1 MYKHHLKVAT
11 RRLWKHKQLSTVKI
25 SGLALSVAVSLLL
38 IQYIDWQWN
47 FDRFQEKGEN
57 IVRIQNDIYE
67 SGELK
72 QASALTYTGVPVIAK
87 EELPTVKN
95 YTRLARWIANDVVF
109 QYENQVVRG
118 KNFFFADPSF
128 FDVFSFQLLQGDPK
142 TALLEPNTIV
152 LTEDWAKQLFG
163 DENPIG
169 KSVIFESRRPFTVT
183 GVVENPPIQSHIQ
196 FGGLSSLVTMTS
208 WGLDVYGDMQLEY
221 PYTYAYLLLEKETD
235 VTTLA
240 QQLTQTI
247 AQSKATN
254 SVQDVFQLQPFHDIH
269 LYSDLQ
275 YEITATGKGN
285 NIWILFGI
293 AVLILLLAWINHFNI
308 ATADVLDQQKVLSL
322 RRIVGA
328 EKKHLLQQVAVS
340 TLLSHLLATGIGVAL
355 AYGTLPF
362 IKQAFGL
369 DRSAFSFWSMD
380 VQSPAFGLAVLFV
393 VGTLASS
400 ALPALLGANTN
411 VMALF
416 QQSVSVGAN
425 AIRLRSGL
433 VVLQFAIIIGL
444 LISGIVIYQQ
454 LNYMEEQDLGINLDN
469 KIAILAPLG
478 TSNYEN
484 MGVHL
489 RQFKQAVAAIPGT
502 SPIAVSRNLP
512 GDNLDRLD
520 LTVNQNKQPISL
532 FRQVTDL
539 SFFSLYELPFIAK
552 DTAANSQL
560 TTNNYVIINER
571 AMYLMGFKKA
581 EDALRQKVTYF
592 GGENKIIGV
601 VKDHHQRSLHYPT
614 EPILYDIP
622 NGEFATEDGYYSLQL
637 AANVNRKQLIKDIQ
651 NAYENAFPNTY
662 FDAIDVQAR
671 FAAQYATDQTLK
683 LINQGLIGVSI
694 GIAFIG
700 LIGLFNILLA
710 KRTKEIGIRKV
721 LGASVTGLVAL
732 LSKDFMQLVGTAFV
746 IATPIAYYFM
756 NEWLQDFAYR
766 IELQW
771 WVFALAGLAAI
782 GIALLTVSVQSV
794 RAALANP
801 VKSLRSE

>member
-11 RRLWKHKQLSTVKI
+11 RRLWKHKQLSLVKI

-67 SGELK
+67 AGELK
-72 QASALTYTGVPVIAK
+72 QASALTYTGVPVVAK
-87 EELPTVKN
+87 DELPAVKN

-109 QYENQVVRG
+109 QYEAQVVRG

-128 FDVFSFQLLQGDPK
+128 FEVFSFELLQGDPK
-142 TALLEPNTIV
+142 TALQEPNAIV
-152 LTEDWAKQLFG
+152 LTEDWAAQLFG

-169 KSVIFESRRPFTVT
+169 KSVIFESRRPFVVT
-183 GVVENPPIQSHIQ
+183 GVVENPPTQSHIQ

-208 WGLDVYGDMQLEY
+208 WGLDVYDNTHLEY

-235 VTTLA
+235 VPTLA

-247 AQSKATN
+247 AQRKATN
-254 SVQDVFQLQPFHDIH
+254 SVRDVFQLQPLHDIH

-308 ATADVLDQQKVLSL
+308 ATSDVIDQQKMLSL

-340 TLLSHLLATGIGVAL
+340 ALLSYVLATGIGVAL
-355 AYGTLPF
+355 AYGILPF

-369 DRSAFSFWSMD
+369 DMGAFSFWNVEM
-380 VQSPAFGLAVLFV
+380 QSPAFGLAVLFI
-393 VGTLASS
+393 VGTLGSS

-411 VMALF
+411 VLALF
-416 QQSVSVGAN
+416 QQSVAIGAS

-433 VVLQFAIIIGL
+433 VVIQFAIIIGL

-454 LNYMEEQDLGINLDN
+454 LNYMEAQDLGINLDN
-469 KIAILAPLG
+469 KIAILGPLG

-484 MGVHL
+484 MDVHL

-502 SPIAVSRNLP
+502 SPIAVSRTLP
-512 GDNLDRLD
+512 GDDLERLD
-520 LTVNQNKQPISL
+520 LTVNTNKQPISL
-532 FRQVTDL
+532 LAQTTDL
-539 SFFSLYELPFIAK
+539 SFFSLYELSFIAK
-552 DTAANSQL
+552 DSAISNPLA
-560 TTNNYVIINER
+560 TNNQVVINER
-571 AMYLMGFKKA
+571 AMHLMGFQNA
-581 EDALRQKVTYF
+581 EEVLRQKVTFF
-592 GGENKIIGV
+592 GDEKEIIGV
-601 VKDHHQRSLHYPT
+601 VEDHHQRSLHYLT

-622 NGEFATEDGYYSLQL
+622 NGEFVTEDGYYSLQL
-637 AANVNRKQLIKDIQ
+637 AANVNRKQLIRDIQ
-651 NAYENAFPNTY
+651 TAYENAFPQTY
-662 FDAIDVQAR
+662 FDVIDVEER

-683 LINQGLIGVSI
+683 HINQGLIGVSI

-700 LIGLFNILLA
+700 LIGLFNITLA

-721 LGASVTGLVAL
+721 LGASVTNIVTL
-732 LSKDFMQLVGTAFV
+732 LSKDFIQLVLVALL

-801 VKSLRSE
+801 VQLLRSE